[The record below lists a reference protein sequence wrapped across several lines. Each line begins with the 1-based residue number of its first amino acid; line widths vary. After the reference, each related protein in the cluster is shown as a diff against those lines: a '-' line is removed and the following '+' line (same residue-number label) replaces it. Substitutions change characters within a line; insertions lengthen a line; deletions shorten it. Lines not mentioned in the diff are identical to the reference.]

1 MKIVIDMN
9 LSPQWVDVLATA
21 GHECV
26 HWSGIGTPNAPDR
39 EILSWARSNG
49 FVVFT
54 HDLDFGAILSATGA
68 ESPSVLQVRTQN
80 ISPLRIGH
88 TVVQSLQQFEDFLM
102 QGALVSIDEARARA
116 RILPIFH
123 RQ

>member
-9 LSPQWVDVLATA
+9 LSPQWVGVLAIA

-26 HWSGIGTPNAPDR
+26 HWSGIASPSASDR

-49 FVVFT
+49 FIVFT
-54 HDLDFGAILSATGA
+54 HDLDFGAILSASGA
-68 ESPSVLQVRTQN
+68 ESPSVFQVRTQDV
-80 ISPLRIGH
+80 SPHRIGNA
-88 TVVQSLQQFEDFLM
+88 VLQSLQQFEELLM

-116 RILPIFH
+116 RILPIYP